1 MPCVAYESGSESE
14 TLRRFDRRSDVFREE
29 LRPVPIEVCGA
40 EILCRSAVLLRD
52 LLPVVVRLPLTV
64 GIWGSGGAFVK

>member
-1 MPCVAYESGSESE
+1 MPCVACESGSTSE
-14 TLRRFDRRSDVFREE
+14 TLRRFDKRSDVFREE

-40 EILCRSAVLLRD
+40 ETLWRPVVLLRD

-64 GIWGSGGAFVK
+64 GICESGGAVVQ

>member
-29 LRPVPIEVCGA
+29 LRPVPIELCGA
-40 EILCRSAVLLRD
+40 ETLCRPVVLLRD
-52 LLPVVVRLPLTV
+52 LLPVVVRLPLKV
-64 GIWGSGGAFVK
+64 EFWGSGGAVVK